1 MPTPQYCCG
10 VGRWQIGSMAN
21 SLSLRVNAHCVML
34 ESKALANFSH
44 FDPHCCFFT
53 SAAFASHIPM
63 FHWFKYVQ
71 VQVQQIAT
79 ILRISFV
86 FVCSSKHPCIIYYD
100 HLYIYIPIYI
110 DTYSYIYIYDY
121 FRIILFKK
129 TVITFLSFRGLLYP
143 HGRGHPKR
151 LGGWAVWKRENR
163 VSLGYHHWHLG
174 FSINGGTPIAGWFI
188 SWKSHLKNGWGS
200 PIKK

>member
-1 MPTPQYCCG
+1 
-10 VGRWQIGSMAN
+10 MAN

-110 DTYSYIYIYDY
+110 DIYSYIYDY
-121 FRIILFKK
+121 FRIILFKNSNY
-129 TVITFLSFRGLLYP
+129 VPILSGIAISPWQRSPEEVG
-143 HGRGHPKR
+143 R
-151 LGGWAVWKRENR
+151 LGGVK
-163 VSLGYHHWHLG
+163 
-174 FSINGGTPIAGWFI
+174 T
-188 SWKSHLKNGWGS
+188 
-200 PIKK
+200 

>member
-79 ILRISFV
+79 ILRILFV

-100 HLYIYIPIYI
+100 HLYIYTYIYRYI
-110 DTYSYIYIYDY
+110 FIYIYIWLFSYHPLQKNSNY
-121 FRIILFKK
+121 VPILSGIAISPWQRSPEE
-129 TVITFLSFRGLLYP
+129 VG
-143 HGRGHPKR
+143 R
-151 LGGWAVWKRENR
+151 LGGVKTWKPGQFGLS
-163 VSLGYHHWHLG
+163 SLTLGVFHKWGYP
-174 FSINGGTPIAGWFI
+174 N
-188 SWKSHLKNGWGS
+188 SWLIYFMEKPS
-200 PIKK
+200 KKWMR

>member
-1 MPTPQYCCG
+1 MAGQSISRCRHLSIA
-10 VGRWQIGSMAN
+10 VGWVDDMAN

-53 SAAFASHIPM
+53 SAAFASHISM

-86 FVCSSKHPCIIYYD
+86 FVCSSKHPCKIYFD
-100 HLYIYIPIYI
+100 HLYIYIHISI
-110 DTYSYIYIYDY
+110 DTYSYIYMTI
-121 FRIILFKK
+121 F
-129 TVITFLSFRGLLYP
+129 
-143 HGRGHPKR
+143 
-151 LGGWAVWKRENR
+151 
-163 VSLGYHHWHLG
+163 VS
-174 FSINGGTPIAGWFI
+174 SP
-188 SWKSHLKNGWGS
+188 SKNQ
-200 PIKK
+200 

>member
-1 MPTPQYCCG
+1 MCYRAKALFLQGIYDWLYS
-10 VGRWQIGSMAN
+10 WQARVFPDADTSVLLWGGSMTIGSMAN
-21 SLSLRVNAHCVML
+21 SLSLRINAHCVML

-100 HLYIYIPIYI
+100 HLCIYIYTYIYK
-110 DTYSYIYIYDY
+110 DTYSYSYIYMTI
-121 FRIILFKK
+121 F
-129 TVITFLSFRGLLYP
+129 V
-143 HGRGHPKR
+143 
-151 LGGWAVWKRENR
+151 
-163 VSLGYHHWHLG
+163 
-174 FSINGGTPIAGWFI
+174 
-188 SWKSHLKNGWGS
+188 
-200 PIKK
+200 